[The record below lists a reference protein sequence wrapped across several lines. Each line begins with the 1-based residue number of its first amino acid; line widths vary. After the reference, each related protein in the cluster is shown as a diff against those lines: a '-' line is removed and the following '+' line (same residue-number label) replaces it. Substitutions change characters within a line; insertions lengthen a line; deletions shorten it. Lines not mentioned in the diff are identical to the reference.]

1 MEHWCNIL
9 YPVDIILSF
18 LVAPPLAEAPEMNEA
33 GVYALQSESPLI
45 YLAMEEQAEI
55 DAVFEQNAKLTFIST
70 NDGALIRQ
78 LQLPVPKGAEI
89 ASFSAARPTSGAIG
103 CIWLSTW

>member
-1 MEHWCNIL
+1 LIL
-9 YPVDIILSF
+9 LYHFFV
-18 LVAPPLAEAPEMNEA
+18 VAPLAEAPEMDEA

-78 LQLPVPKGAEI
+78 LQLPVPKAVEI
-89 ASFSAARPTSGAIG
+89 ASFSAARPTSGAIERIG
-103 CIWLSTW
+103 YLPGKGQGRSPHEG